1 MTLRRK
7 TLERDDFT
15 CQKCKIQDKTGKSLE
30 VHHINP
36 LYSQGKD
43 ELSNLI
49 TLCNDCHHFAPDKE
63 EEFKEYM
70 KEEMTG
76 TATTL
81 MKSIEKVRKDHPE
94 FFDDLTDE
102 ESKGEHE
109 TIIDKELFRKVGE
122 RL

>member
-1 MTLRRK
+1 MKARSQTLRK
-7 TLERDDFT
+7 QTLERDDFT
-15 CQKCKIQDKTGKSLE
+15 CQKCKIQDVTGKLLE
-30 VHHINP
+30 IHHINP
-36 LYSQGKD
+36 LYSEGKD

-81 MKSIEKVRKDHPE
+81 MKSIEKVKAEHQ
-94 FFDDLTDE
+94 DLFE
-102 ESKGEHE
+102 KIGLGRLGRGYESLLLEYK
-109 TIIDKELFRKVGE
+109 
-122 RL
+122 